1 MNDEG
6 IDRGTSPQRES
17 TRVAARRF
25 VDLPRRSGAHGWVD
39 ILFVPIAIVIAVT
52 YFASVNENFL
62 TGANL
67 RNMILQAAVLAIV
80 AFGITFVI
88 LAGELDLSVG
98 TGTALASVIGATV
111 MVGTGSVVLG
121 IVGAVAAGIAIGV
134 VNGLIVTRLEV
145 PSFIATFGMLVIAS
159 GIALSITDGGVVSG
173 LPPGIGDIS
182 LDSFLGVRWLI
193 WLVVA
198 VFLVLYFVQTQTAF
212 GVRVKAVGGNRV
224 AARLSGLKVQ
234 RIRFLVLV
242 LSGVTMGIAAVALTS
257 RLESG
262 QPNAGLFLELDAITA
277 VVVGGTSIFGGRGS
291 LMRTLFG
298 VLLIAV
304 LRNGLQVQG
313 AGDSLTLI
321 VIGLVL
327 MLAASVD
334 FFRRA
339 LSRRTGGQRRR
350 ATLGA

>member
-1 MNDEG
+1 MSDAG
-6 IDRGTSPQRES
+6 IDKGTSPQREW

-25 VDLPRRSGAHGWVD
+25 AALPRRSGAHGWLDV
-39 ILFVPIAIVIAVT
+39 LFVPVAIVIAVA

-62 TGANL
+62 TGINL

-98 TGTALASVIGATV
+98 SGTALASVIGATV
-111 MVGTGSVVLG
+111 MVDSGSVVLG
-121 IVGAVAAGIAIGV
+121 IIVALAAGIAIGV
-134 VNGLIVTRLEV
+134 VNGLIVTLLEV

-173 LPPGIGDIS
+173 LPSGIGDIS

-193 WLVVA
+193 WLVIA

-234 RIRFLVLV
+234 RVRFLVFV
-242 LSGVTMGIAAVALTS
+242 LSGVTIGIAAVALTS

-262 QPNAGLFLELDAITA
+262 QPNAGLFLELDAIAA

-304 LRNGLQVQG
+304 IRNGLQVEG
-313 AGDSLTLI
+313 AGDALTLI

-327 MLAASVD
+327 MLATSVE
-334 FFRRA
+334 FFRKA
-339 LSRRTGGQRRR
+339 LARRR
-350 ATLGA
+350 GSGRRREPLGA